1 MSQAIFQSMLVVF
14 GILFQVL
21 ITSFIQPMGFKLNWV
36 LMILIILAFLHGN
49 RLIPFLA
56 IFAGIWCDLMSHGM
70 IGVYSISF
78 LFVILVTQW
87 ISTRFYSH
95 TLLLGMIVFFTLS
108 LSLIHISEPTRRY
121 SISYAVF
128 GLKRKTLRFS
138 LTLV

>member
-70 IGVYSISF
+70 IGVYGISF

-87 ISTRFYSH
+87 ISTWFYSH
-95 TLLLGMIVFFTLS
+95 TLLLGMIVFILMERLS
-108 LSLIHISEPTRRY
+108 VGIYI
-121 SISYAVF
+121 
-128 GLKRKTLRFS
+128 
-138 LTLV
+138 

>member
-1 MSQAIFQSMLVVF
+1 MSQAIFQSVLVVF

-70 IGVYSISF
+70 IGVYGISF

-87 ISTRFYSH
+87 ISTWFYSH
-95 TLLLGMIVFFTLS
+95 TLLLGMIFGWGEGGAIIHLLQILYVRGKTYPDKLWIS
-108 LSLIHISEPTRRY
+108 TILI
-121 SISYAVF
+121 
-128 GLKRKTLRFS
+128 
-138 LTLV
+138 